1 MANLLPP
8 GYRFRPG
15 SGLERSLL
23 LKFLQKT
30 YQELHPGGQFS
41 HLAYTIE
48 QYFSQ
53 ATPLW
58 WVELATSASELSYPF
73 PTSQLLQPIACL
85 WMGIS
90 IDQLQGDRHAHIFLL
105 YVASEH
111 RRRGIG
117 TALMHQAETWA
128 RERGDRQIGL
138 QVFESNQPALAL
150 YQSLGYQTQ
159 SLWMVKPLIEIDSP
173 DL

>member
-1 MANLLPP
+1 MADGLPS
-8 GYRFRPG
+8 GYRLRPG

-30 YQELHPGGQFS
+30 YQEVYPGGQFS
-41 HLAYTIE
+41 HLAYTVE

-58 WVELATSASELSYPF
+58 WVELASVSESNQPF
-73 PTSQLLQPIACL
+73 PATQPLPPIACL

-90 IDQLQGDRHAHIFLL
+90 IDQLHGDRHAHIFLI
-105 YVASEH
+105 YVALEH
-111 RRRGIG
+111 RRQGIG
-117 TALMHQAETWA
+117 TALMRHAEAWA

-150 YQSLGYQTQ
+150 YRSLGYQTQ
-159 SLWMVKPLIEIDSP
+159 SLWMVKSLTETESS
-173 DL
+173 

>member
-1 MANLLPP
+1 VADLLPP
-8 GYRFRPG
+8 GYRLRPG

-30 YQELHPGGQFS
+30 YQELYPDGHFS

-58 WVELATSASELSYPF
+58 WVELAADSITESSYPF
-73 PTSQLLQPIACL
+73 STTRHSSQPVACL

-90 IDQLQGDRHAHIFLL
+90 IDQLRGDRHTHIFLL
-105 YVASEH
+105 YVALEH
-111 RRRGIG
+111 RRQGIG
-117 TALMHQAETWA
+117 RALMHQAEAWA

-150 YQSLGYQTQ
+150 YRSLGYQTQ
-159 SLWMVKPLIEIDSP
+159 SLWMVKPLTEENSP
-173 DL
+173 